1 MICFNRR
8 ACGLLLLK
16 TSAHLVF
23 LLYMFPTRRQGVGLS
38 IFANTLTFRAVG

>member
-1 MICFNRR
+1 MICFIRR

-23 LLYMFPTRRQGVGLS
+23 LLYMLPARRQGVGLS
-38 IFANTLTFRAVG
+38 IFANTLAFRAVG